1 MRASSVRNSAYC
13 CCREGSRWVAGASG
27 KSLRER
33 ARRVGGARGGC
44 RAARQLCRSLW
55 GLRLRFGAL
64 SSPVGTKRSR
74 PHRRSRPR
82 WPGAVLGEAEEEVCE
97 LCLPRPGERP
107 GSGVR
112 GGAHRDSRSTY
123 VARSAES
130 KMRRCVA
137 PRRLGGSKSVPQFEG
152 SVASSAASVLG
163 WVVACTRVFSACGV
177 PESAPALQSERER
190 AVATKW
196 TRTATGG
203 GESGRYRGEEGRGGY
218 GGCSR

>member
-1 MRASSVRNSAYC
+1 M
-13 CCREGSRWVAGASG
+13 
-27 KSLRER
+27 
-33 ARRVGGARGGC
+33 
-44 RAARQLCRSLW
+44 
-55 GLRLRFGAL
+55 
-64 SSPVGTKRSR
+64 
-74 PHRRSRPR
+74 
-82 WPGAVLGEAEEEVCE
+82 LGEAEEEVCE

-203 GESGRYRGEEGRGGY
+203 GEQGGIGVRKGVVGMGVVRGERGRRARGGRAQNGRCAGRGNRAEEVGMLLSKDGLV
-218 GGCSR
+218 GGVDGLVYPVLGQWTYQRYHSTQIEPRLKGTSFS